1 MIYVEYLPSSLCKVA
16 DLEFRCKVDSSE
28 WVLCPHVF
36 HNLCLK
42 LGTPTVDL
50 FASRVSHQVAQ
61 YVAWKLDL
69 YSIATDTMSI
79 PWTQGHCYAFRPF
92 CLVCRVLRK
101 IQQDQ
106 VHTVTLITPCWQTQ
120 SWYSQVLG
128 MLIRRPILIPSLTT
142 LLIDLKRNPH
152 TLVLNKTLILVEWQ
166 VSGWDYFPRE
176 FLRKQP
182 SLFPSQE
189 GKVVWEITNRPGRS
203 GLAGVTHGELIHFDA
218 L

>member
-50 FASRVSHQVAQ
+50 FASRVSHQVAK
-61 YVAWKLDL
+61 YVPWKLDL

-142 LLIDLKRNPH
+142 LLVDLEGNPH
-152 TLVLNKTLILVEWQ
+152 PLVLNKTLILVEW
-166 VSGWDYFPRE
+166 
-176 FLRKQP
+176 
-182 SLFPSQE
+182 
-189 GKVVWEITNRPGRS
+189 
-203 GLAGVTHGELIHFDA
+203 
-218 L
+218 

>member
-1 MIYVEYLPSSLCKVA
+1 
-16 DLEFRCKVDSSE
+16 
-28 WVLCPHVF
+28 
-36 HNLCLK
+36 
-42 LGTPTVDL
+42 
-50 FASRVSHQVAQ
+50 
-61 YVAWKLDL
+61 
-69 YSIATDTMSI
+69 MSI

-92 CLVCRVLRK
+92 CLIRCVLRK

-142 LLIDLKRNPH
+142 LLVDLEGNPH
-152 TLVLNKTLILVEWQ
+152 PLVLNKTLILVEWQ
-166 VSGWDYFPRE
+166 VSGWDYLPRE

-182 SLFPSQE
+182 SLLPSQE

-203 GLAGVTHGELIHFDA
+203 GLAGVTHGELNYFDA